1 MIDVFS
7 HALFIVMLTVGILV
21 LPGLI
26 VGLLVAIFQTATQ
39 INDLTLSFLPKLLA
53 ILLTIALLAPWLFQ
67 SLTDFTLALFEQ
79 LPQLVN
85 T

>member
-1 MIDVFS
+1 MIDVFT
-7 HALFIVMLTVGILV
+7 HALFIVMTTVAMLV

-26 VGLLVAIFQTATQ
+26 IGLIIAIFQTATQ

-53 ILLTIALLAPWLFQ
+53 ILTTIALLAPWLFH
-67 SLTDFTLALFEQ
+67 SLTRFTVTLFEQ

-85 T
+85 S